1 MKADLIFTVD
11 LEPREIKALEYA
23 SKGLADGEIANRMT
37 ISKAALIGIFSQLWL
52 QVNLGTAAH
61 EGQMTIKKLPQP
73 EAPAK

>member
-23 SKGLADGEIANRMT
+23 SRGLADGDIANRMS
-37 ISKAALIGIFSQLWL
+37 ISQVALTGIFEQLWM

-61 EGQMTIKKLPQP
+61 EGQLTIKPLTGKP
-73 EAPAK
+73 